1 MPSPRARIWQADTG
15 MSSKTAIIIG
25 GGVIGVN
32 AACFL
37 AEAGFAV
44 TVIDRDGICMGTS
57 SGNAAAL
64 AFSDILPMAQKGM
77 LKNVPRWLLDPL
89 GPLSIPPAYFPFI
102 LPWLLKLVREGRA
115 DRREAS
121 VAAQVS
127 LMDLSKAETLALAD
141 RAGIASMIRN
151 DGSLELYTSEA
162 SFQAGLPGW
171 ALREKHGVP
180 FEHVRGERLAE
191 LQPGLAPKVM
201 AATFSPSWRTVS
213 NPKHYTLALWDHASM
228 LGAKFER
235 GEARELRPFAG
246 GASVDLED
254 GRRLSADFIINCAG
268 AWSHRLAATIGE
280 KMPLETERGY
290 NTTLPRAAFDARRM
304 LIFGEDG
311 FVLTPLSNG
320 IRIGG
325 AVELAGLNRPPNYS
339 RSKAMLAKAK
349 TYLPDL
355 NTQDGI
361 EWMGY
366 RPSLPDT
373 LPAIGR
379 SASSPHII
387 HAFGHG
393 HLGLTQ
399 SAATGRL
406 VRDLAMGLTPAI
418 NMSPFHPNRF

>member
-1 MPSPRARIWQADTG
+1 MCVG
-15 MSSKTAIIIG
+15 
-25 GGVIGVN
+25 
-32 AACFL
+32 
-37 AEAGFAV
+37 
-44 TVIDRDGICMGTS
+44 
-57 SGNAAAL
+57 
-64 AFSDILPMAQKGM
+64 
-77 LKNVPRWLLDPL
+77 
-89 GPLSIPPAYFPFI
+89 
-102 LPWLLKLVREGRA
+102 
-115 DRREAS
+115 
-121 VAAQVS
+121 
-127 LMDLSKAETLALAD
+127 
-141 RAGIASMIRN
+141 
-151 DGSLELYTSEA
+151 
-162 SFQAGLPGW
+162 
-171 ALREKHGVP
+171 HGC
-180 FEHVRGERLAE
+180 RSCK
-191 LQPGLAPKVM
+191 PGLAPKVI

-213 NPKHYTLALWDHASM
+213 NPKHYTLALWDHASK

-246 GASVDLED
+246 GASVDLKD

-268 AWSHRLAATIGE
+268 AWSHKLAATLGE

-325 AVELAGLNRPPNYS
+325 AVELAGLNRAPNYH

-355 NTQDGI
+355 NTQDGS

-379 SASSPHII
+379 SASSPRII

-418 NMSPFHPNRF
+418 NILPFHPNRF

>member
-1 MPSPRARIWQADTG
+1 MQARSQ
-15 MSSKTAIIIG
+15 KTALVIG

-37 AEAGFAV
+37 GEAGFAV
-44 TVIDRDGICMGTS
+44 RLIDRDGICEGTS

-77 LKNVPRWLLDPL
+77 LAKVPGWLMDPL
-89 GPLSIPPAYFPFI
+89 GPLSIPPAYF
-102 LPWLLKLVREGRA
+102 LQVMPWLLRMLREGRA

-121 VAAQVS
+121 IAAQVS
-127 LMDLSKAETLALAD
+127 MMDLSKAETLALAE
-141 RAGIASMIRN
+141 RSGMAGLIRN
-151 DGSLELYTSEA
+151 DGSLEVYTSEA

-180 FEHVRGERLAE
+180 FEHVRGVRLAE
-191 LQPGLAPKVM
+191 LQPGLSAKVI

-213 NPKHYTLALWDHASM
+213 NPQTYTRALWTYAERF
-228 LGAKFER
+228 GAVFEK
-235 GEARELRPFAG
+235 GDVRELRPFAG
-246 GASVDLED
+246 GASVEMKD
-254 GRRLSADFIINCAG
+254 GRRLSADFVINCAG

-280 KMPLETERGY
+280 LIPLETERGY
-290 NTTLPRAAFDARRM
+290 NTTLPRDAFDAKRM
-304 LIFGEDG
+304 IIFGEDG
-311 FVLTPLSNG
+311 FVLTPLVDG

-325 AVELAGLNRPPNYS
+325 AVELAGLTRAPNYK
-339 RSKAMLAKAK
+339 RSAAMLAKAK
-349 TYLPDL
+349 AYLPGL
-355 NTQDGI
+355 KTGGGAQ
-361 EWMGY
+361 WMGF

-379 SASSPHII
+379 SKSSPHII

-406 VRDLAMGLTPAI
+406 VRDLAMGQTPAI
-418 NMSPFHPNRF
+418 DLSPFNPHRF